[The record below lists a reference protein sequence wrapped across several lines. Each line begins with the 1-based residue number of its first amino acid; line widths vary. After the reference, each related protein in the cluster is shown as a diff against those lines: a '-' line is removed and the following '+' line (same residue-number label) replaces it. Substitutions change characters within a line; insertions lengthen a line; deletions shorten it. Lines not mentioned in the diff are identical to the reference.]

1 MELTLAGAPERRE
14 PRAARQR
21 PVPLLPAA
29 RRGQWLAWAALAAA
43 ALPLLA
49 VLATLLQ
56 AGAESD
62 AAVRAHLA
70 GLLPGLLAN
79 TVYLAA
85 GVGLG
90 ALGLGTGLAWLV
102 SQYEFPGRRWL
113 EWALV
118 LPLAMPAYVL
128 GFVLIGLLDFS
139 GPLQTALREAGFEL
153 AWFPAIRSGG
163 GVALTLSLS
172 LYPYVYLLARNAFQ
186 TQGRR
191 LLEAARSLGDTR
203 RMAFFRVVLPMA
215 RPWLGAGLLL
225 VLMET
230 LADFATVAVF
240 NYDTFTTAIYKA
252 WYGLF
257 SLGAA
262 GELSACLVLLA
273 LLLLVLEQ
281 SQRARQ
287 RYAFNARGRATTG
300 RVRLPPAAGW
310 LAAGF
315 CLALLAAAFIVPLGQ
330 LLLWAVQ
337 VAAEDLDERY
347 ADYLLHSLTL
357 AAAGAGLTV
366 SVVLLLALARRRSR
380 GLAVTWAVRF
390 ATLGYAIPGT
400 VLAVGIA
407 TPLAWLESG
416 LGQWTQAWG
425 WEAPE
430 LLGNSLGVLLLAYLV
445 RFAAVGYGAV
455 DSALERVTPSMA
467 EASRSLGVS
476 GLAMARR
483 LYLPLLRGGLL
494 SGALLVF
501 VDIMKEM
508 PITLMVRPF
517 GWDNLAVRIF
527 EMVSEGQWQRAALPS
542 VALVALGLVP
552 VVMMVRASE
561 QKSW

>member
-1 MELTLAGAPERRE
+1 MAHVALPMEAPSSW
-14 PRAARQR
+14 
-21 PVPLLPAA
+21 
-29 RRGQWLAWAALAAA
+29 RGDRWLGLSALAAA

-49 VLATLLQ
+49 VLATLLE
-56 AGAESD
+56 AGASD
-62 AAVRAHLA
+62 SAVRSHLA
-70 GLLPGLLAN
+70 TLLPGLLAN
-79 TVYLAA
+79 TLYLAA

-90 ALGLGTGLAWLV
+90 ALSLGTGLAWLV
-102 SQYEFPGRRWL
+102 SQYQFPGRRWL
-113 EWALV
+113 DWALV

-128 GFVLIGLLDFS
+128 GFVLIGLLDYS
-139 GPLQTALREAGFEL
+139 GPLQTWLRALGFAL
-153 AWFPAIRSGG
+153 DWFPAIRSGG
-163 GVALTLSLS
+163 GVALALTLS
-172 LYPYVYLLARNAFQ
+172 LYPYIYLLARNAFH
-186 TQGRR
+186 TQGRC
-191 LLEAARSLGDTR
+191 LLEAARVLGDSR
-203 RMAFFRVVLPMA
+203 RAAFFRVVLPMA
-215 RPWLGAGLLL
+215 RPWLGTGLLL

-230 LADFATVAVF
+230 LADFGTVAVF

-273 LLLLVLEQ
+273 LLLLVVEQ
-281 SQRARQ
+281 HQRSRQ
-287 RYAFNARGRATTG
+287 RYACNARCRAVNG
-300 RVRLPPAAGW
+300 RVVLRGGFGW
-310 LAAGF
+310 IATGFCLAVLAAGF
-315 CLALLAAAFIVPLGQ
+315 FVPVGQ
-330 LLLWAVQ
+330 LLIWAAQ

-347 ADYLLHSLTL
+347 VDYLLNSLTL
-357 AAAGAGLTV
+357 AGIGALLTV
-366 SVVLLLALARRRSR
+366 AVTLLLAVARRRSR

-407 TPLAWLESG
+407 TPLAWLE
-416 LGQWTQAWG
+416 GQVASLAQVWLG
-425 WEAPE
+425 WESPG
-430 LLGNSLGVLLLAYLV
+430 LLGNSLAVLVLAYLV
-445 RFAAVGYGAV
+445 RFAAVAYGSV
-455 DSALERVTPSMA
+455 DSALERITPSMA

-476 GLAMARR
+476 GFTMVRR
-483 LYLPLLRGGLL
+483 IHLPLLRGGLF

-527 EMVSEGQWQRAALPS
+527 EMASEGQWQRAALPS
-542 VALVALGLVP
+542 VALVALGLAP